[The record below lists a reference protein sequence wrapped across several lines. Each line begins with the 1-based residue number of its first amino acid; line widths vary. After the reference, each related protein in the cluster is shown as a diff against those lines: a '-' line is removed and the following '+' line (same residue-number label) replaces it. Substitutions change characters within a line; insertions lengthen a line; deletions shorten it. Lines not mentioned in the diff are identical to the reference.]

1 MAERFG
7 DFSTM
12 LNGLAD
18 GLHQLAGRLAISWGQ
33 LIASVSVWF
42 DGPDQPERVALA
54 AAVGALFL
62 LLIAR
67 LVRRRSDTLRASK
80 RDLNQRTRP
89 ARLLGYVSAIVF
101 VGGIVAWSSVA
112 LLASAVVA
120 NGVVSPEGYRKT
132 IQHLEGGIIGAIHVK
147 EGDKVAAGQVLI
159 SLKTTEAQGRYD
171 ELQGHYIRLLATEA
185 RLVAELAGQR
195 RITFPKELTSID
207 SEIARKVVVE
217 EQALLDSRMATRE
230 GRTQILDR
238 RIAQIEEQSTGARDV
253 MAAEGEQLTLIDQEI
268 ASAQELYKKGLE
280 RLPRILALQRA
291 QADIR
296 ANQASNRAQVAKN
309 DQQIGETKLQL
320 LNLRQQDMESANE
333 DLAKARADLAELR
346 SQLPSR
352 QDVLART
359 DIVAPIAGTVMNLRV
374 TTESGVISSGQ
385 ALLDIVPNEPN
396 LVIDSRIKPA
406 DIDVVHPDMPAR
418 VVLTAYPSRHLPQIH
433 GLLTSVSADRLT
445 DEKTGEPYFLAKVK
459 VDTADLGQLHDVR
472 LSPGM
477 PAEVMILT
485 GEHTLLDYML
495 APVQASLTRTFREN

>member
-1 MAERFG
+1 MDERFS
-7 DFSTM
+7 DFSTTM
-12 LNGLAD
+12 NSLAEDLRELAD
-18 GLHQLAGRLAISWGQ
+18 RLTINTREFA
-33 LIASVSVWF
+33 AAVSVWF
-42 DGPDQPERVALA
+42 DGLGQPARIALMTA
-54 AAVGALFL
+54 AGALFL

-67 LVRRRSDTLRASK
+67 LVRRRPPAFRASK

-89 ARLLGYVSAIVF
+89 ARMLGYVSSIVF
-101 VGGIVAWSSVA
+101 VGGITVWSSVA

-132 IQHLEGGIIGAIHVK
+132 VQHLEGGIIGAIHVK
-147 EGDKVAAGQVLI
+147 EGDKVSVGQVLI

-171 ELQGHYIRLLATEA
+171 ELQGRYIRLLASEA
-185 RLVAELAGQR
+185 RLAAELAGR
-195 RITFPKELTSID
+195 DRIAFPTELTSLD
-207 SEIARKVVVE
+207 NEIARKVIVE
-217 EQALLDSRMATRE
+217 EQALLDSRLATRA
-230 GRTQILDR
+230 GRAQILNK
-238 RIAQIEEQSTGARDV
+238 RIAQIEEQSLGAKDV
-253 MAAEGEQLTLIDQEI
+253 IAAEAEQLALIDQEI
-268 ASAQELYKKGLE
+268 ASAQAMYKKGLE

-309 DQQIGETKLQL
+309 DQEIGETKLQL
-320 LNLRQQDMESANE
+320 LNLRQKDSEDANE
-333 DLAKARADLAELR
+333 DLAKVRGGLAELR

-359 DIVAPIAGTVMNLRV
+359 DIVAPIAGIVMNVRV
-374 TTESGVISSGQ
+374 TTESGVIASGQ

-396 LVIDSRIKPA
+396 LIIDSRIKPA

-459 VDTADLGQLHDVR
+459 VDTADLAELHDVR

-495 APVQASLTRTFREN
+495 APVEASFTRTFREN